1 METSSLKRYT
11 FRKHERLKLRKD
23 ILEVF
28 NKGKGIQNDWFV
40 VLFFKN
46 GLDYSRFAFSV
57 KKKFG
62 KAVKRNK
69 VKRWMRESIR
79 NNKDFIPKGYDYLII
94 VRKKLSLNFDIL
106 SYREF
111 SEVFLSSFE
120 RVNDEENNNRNY

>member
-1 METSSLKRYT
+1 METSSLKRNT
-11 FRKHERLKLRKD
+11 FKKYERLKLRKD
-23 ILEVF
+23 ILEIF
-28 NKGKGIQNDWFV
+28 NRGKGIQNDWFV
-40 VLFFKN
+40 VLFLKN

-79 NNKDFIPKGYDYLII
+79 NNKNLIPRGYDYLII
-94 VRKKLSLNFDIL
+94 VRKKLSAIFDSL
-106 SYREF
+106 AYQRF
-111 SEVFLSSFE
+111 SEAFLSMFE

>member
-111 SEVFLSSFE
+111 SEVFLSLFE